1 MSPKKQSFGMEKTL
15 QPSFPPS
22 PLKKTPFLS
31 LFKNERKKPNPCPSH
46 PHPQLTFKTT
56 PPKRGTKSFK
66 TPPLP
71 FNLHL

>member
-1 MSPKKQSFGMEKTL
+1 LEWKKTF

-31 LFKNERKKPNPCPSH
+31 LFKNEGKKLNPCPLH
-46 PHPQLTFKTT
+46 PHPHLTFKIT
-56 PPKRGTKSFK
+56 PPKRGTKSFNP
-66 TPPLP
+66 PPLP